1 MSYNQTSSCRQY
13 PCLLY
18 RKGCTEAASAMISD
32 EVAWDLWLNDCC
44 VSHMTSS
51 PHELDVLA
59 VGYCLQQGLIED
71 GQAVRA
77 FYENRGVSVAVV
89 GVRQALASKRRPMA
103 VTTER
108 LCSYG
113 TLLDELS
120 AAHHMTHGVHE
131 GALVQDGVVLAYAE
145 DVSRYNVLDRLAGEV
160 YLRNIDT
167 SQAVLV
173 FSGRVPQQVAEKASS
188 IGVSCIASRAMA
200 TSAGIEAAERLG
212 LTLICALRSDSFRL
226 FTHEER
232 IIKSYDKDLCSL

>member
-1 MSYNQTSSCRQY
+1 MRGNQTSSCREY

-18 RKGCTEAASAMISD
+18 RKGGTEAASAMISD
-32 EVAWDLWLNDCC
+32 EIAWELWLNDRC

-59 VGYCLQQGLIED
+59 VGYCRQQGLIKD

-89 GVRQALASKRRPMA
+89 GIKPTLASKRRPMT
-103 VTTER
+103 VTAER

-173 FSGRVPQQVAEKASS
+173 FSGRVPQQVAEKTSAL
-188 IGVSCIASRAMA
+188 GVSCIASRAMA
-200 TSAGIEAAERLG
+200 TSAGIEAAARLG
-212 LTLICALRSDSFRL
+212 LTLVCALRNESLRVFA
-226 FTHEER
+226 HEER
-232 IIKSYDKDLCSL
+232 ILVK

>member
-1 MSYNQTSSCRQY
+1 MRGNQTSSCREY

-18 RKGCTEAASAMISD
+18 RKGGTEAASAMISD
-32 EVAWDLWLNDCC
+32 EIAWELWLNDRC

-59 VGYCLQQGLIED
+59 VGYCRQQGLIKD

-89 GVRQALASKRRPMA
+89 GIKPTLASKRRPMT
-103 VTTER
+103 VTAER

-173 FSGRVPQQVAEKASS
+173 FSGRVPQQVAEKASVL
-188 IGVSCIASRAMA
+188 GVSCIASRAMA

-212 LTLICALRSDSFRL
+212 LTLVCALRSDSFRV
-226 FTHEER
+226 FAHEER
-232 IIKSYDKDLCSL
+232 IIVK

>member
-1 MSYNQTSSCRQY
+1 
-13 PCLLY
+13 
-18 RKGCTEAASAMISD
+18 MISD
-32 EVAWDLWLNDCC
+32 EIAWELWLNDRC

-59 VGYCLQQGLIED
+59 VGYCRQQGLIKD

-89 GVRQALASKRRPMA
+89 GIKPTLASKRRPMT
-103 VTTER
+103 VTAER

-173 FSGRVPQQVAEKASS
+173 FSGRVPQQVAEKTSAL
-188 IGVSCIASRAMA
+188 GVSCIASRAMA
-200 TSAGIEAAERLG
+200 TSAGIEAAARLG

>member
-1 MSYNQTSSCRQY
+1 MSCNQTSSCHEY

-18 RKGCTEAASAMISD
+18 RNGRTEASSAMLSD
-32 EVAWDLWLNDCC
+32 EVEWDLWLNGRC
-44 VSHMTSS
+44 VRHMTSS

-71 GQAVRA
+71 GQAIRA
-77 FYENRGVSVAVV
+77 FYETRGVSVAVV
-89 GVRQALASKRRPMA
+89 GVKQALTSSRKAMT
-103 VTTER
+103 VTAER

-120 AAHHMTHGVHE
+120 AAHHVTHGVHE
-131 GALVQDGVVLAYAE
+131 GALVQDGIVLAYAE
-145 DVSRYNVLDRLAGEV
+145 DVSRYNVLDRLVGEV
-160 YLRNIDT
+160 YLRDIDP

-188 IGVSCIASRAMA
+188 LGVSCLASRAMA

-212 LTLICALRSDSFRL
+212 LTLVCALRSDSFRI
-226 FTHEER
+226 FAHEER
-232 IIKSYDKDLCSL
+232 IIQ

>member
-1 MSYNQTSSCRQY
+1 MRGNQTSSCREY

-18 RKGCTEAASAMISD
+18 RKGGTEAASAMISD
-32 EVAWDLWLNDCC
+32 EIAWELWLNDRC

-59 VGYCLQQGLIED
+59 VGYCRQQGLIKD

-89 GVRQALASKRRPMA
+89 GIKPTLASKRRPMT
-103 VTTER
+103 VTAER

-173 FSGRVPQQVAEKASS
+173 FSGRVPQQVAEKASAL
-188 IGVSCIASRAMA
+188 GVSCIASRAMA
-200 TSAGIEAAERLG
+200 TSAGIEAAARLG
-212 LTLICALRSDSFRL
+212 LTLVCALRSDSFRV
-226 FTHEER
+226 FAHEER
-232 IIKSYDKDLCSL
+232 ILVK

>member
-1 MSYNQTSSCRQY
+1 MRGNQISSCREY

-18 RKGCTEAASAMISD
+18 RKGGTEAASAMISD
-32 EVAWDLWLNDCC
+32 EIAWDLWLNDRC

-120 AAHHMTHGVHE
+120 AAHHVTHGVHE
-131 GALVQDGVVLAYAE
+131 GALVQDGIVLAYAE

-188 IGVSCIASRAMA
+188 LGVSCIASRAMA

-212 LTLICALRSDSFRL
+212 LTLVCALRSDSFRV
-226 FTHEER
+226 FAHEER
-232 IIKSYDKDLCSL
+232 ILVK

>member
-1 MSYNQTSSCRQY
+1 
-13 PCLLY
+13 
-18 RKGCTEAASAMISD
+18 MISD
-32 EVAWDLWLNDCC
+32 EIAWELWLNDRC

-59 VGYCLQQGLIED
+59 VGYCRQQGLIKD

-89 GVRQALASKRRPMA
+89 GIKPTLASKRRPMT
-103 VTTER
+103 VTAER

-173 FSGRVPQQVAEKASS
+173 FSGRVPQQVAEKASAL
-188 IGVSCIASRAMA
+188 GVSCIASRAMA
-200 TSAGIEAAERLG
+200 TSAGIEAAARLG
-212 LTLICALRSDSFRL
+212 LTLVCALRSDSFRV
-226 FTHEER
+226 FAHEER
-232 IIKSYDKDLCSL
+232 ILVK

>member
-1 MSYNQTSSCRQY
+1 MSCNQTSSCHEY

-18 RKGCTEAASAMISD
+18 RNGRTEASSAMLSD
-32 EVAWDLWLNDCC
+32 EVEWDLWLNGRC
-44 VSHMTSS
+44 VRHMTSS

-71 GQAVRA
+71 GQAIRA
-77 FYENRGVSVAVV
+77 FYETRGVSVAVV
-89 GVRQALASKRRPMA
+89 GVKQALASSRKAMT
-103 VTTER
+103 VTAER

-120 AAHHMTHGVHE
+120 AAHHVTHGVHE
-131 GALVQDGVVLAYAE
+131 GALVQDGIVLAYAE
-145 DVSRYNVLDRLAGEV
+145 DVNRYNVLDRLVGEV
-160 YLRNIDT
+160 YLRDIDP

-188 IGVSCIASRAMA
+188 LGVSCLASRAMA

-212 LTLICALRSDSFRL
+212 LTLVCALRSDSFRI
-226 FTHEER
+226 FAHEER
-232 IIKSYDKDLCSL
+232 IIQ

>member
-1 MSYNQTSSCRQY
+1 
-13 PCLLY
+13 
-18 RKGCTEAASAMISD
+18 MISD
-32 EVAWDLWLNDCC
+32 EIAWDLWLNDRC

-89 GVRQALASKRRPMA
+89 GIKPTLASKRRPMT
-103 VTTER
+103 VTAER

-173 FSGRVPQQVAEKASS
+173 FSGRVPQQVAEKTSAL
-188 IGVSCIASRAMA
+188 GVSCIASRAMA
-200 TSAGIEAAERLG
+200 TSAGIEAAARLG
-212 LTLICALRSDSFRL
+212 LTLVCALRSDSFRV
-226 FTHEER
+226 FAHEER
-232 IIKSYDKDLCSL
+232 ILVK

>member
-1 MSYNQTSSCRQY
+1 MRGNQISSCREY

-18 RKGCTEAASAMISD
+18 RKGGTEAASAMISD
-32 EVAWDLWLNDCC
+32 EIAWDLWLNDRC

-120 AAHHMTHGVHE
+120 AAHHVTHGVHE
-131 GALVQDGVVLAYAE
+131 GALVQDGIVLAYAE
-145 DVSRYNVLDRLAGEV
+145 DVSRYNVLDRLVGEV
-160 YLRNIDT
+160 YLRDIDP

-188 IGVSCIASRAMA
+188 LGVSCLASRAMA

-212 LTLICALRSDSFRL
+212 LTLVCALRSDSFRI
-226 FTHEER
+226 FAHEER
-232 IIKSYDKDLCSL
+232 IIQ

>member
-1 MSYNQTSSCRQY
+1 MSCNQTSSCHEY

-18 RKGCTEAASAMISD
+18 RNGRTEASSAMLSD
-32 EVAWDLWLNDCC
+32 EVEWDLWLNGRC
-44 VSHMTSS
+44 VRHMTSS

-71 GQAVRA
+71 GQAIRA
-77 FYENRGVSVAVV
+77 FYETRGVSVAVV
-89 GVRQALASKRRPMA
+89 GVKQALASSRKAMT
-103 VTTER
+103 VTAER

-120 AAHHMTHGVHE
+120 AAHHVTHGVHE
-131 GALVQDGVVLAYAE
+131 GALVQDGIVLAYAE

-173 FSGRVPQQVAEKASS
+173 FSGRVPPQVAEKASAL
-188 IGVSCIASRAMA
+188 GVSCIASRAMA
-200 TSAGIEAAERLG
+200 TSAGIEAAARLG
-212 LTLICALRSDSFRL
+212 LTLVCALRSDSFRV
-226 FTHEER
+226 FAHEER
-232 IIKSYDKDLCSL
+232 ILVK

>member
-1 MSYNQTSSCRQY
+1 MRGNQTSSCREY

-18 RKGCTEAASAMISD
+18 RKGGTEAASAMISD
-32 EVAWDLWLNDCC
+32 EIAWELWLNDRC

-59 VGYCLQQGLIED
+59 VGYCRQQGLIKD

-89 GVRQALASKRRPMA
+89 GIKPTLASKRRPMT
-103 VTTER
+103 VTAER

-120 AAHHMTHGVHE
+120 AAHHVTHGVHE
-131 GALVQDGVVLAYAE
+131 GALVQDGIVLAYAE

-173 FSGRVPQQVAEKASS
+173 FSGRVPQQVAEKTSAL
-188 IGVSCIASRAMA
+188 GVSCIASRAMA
-200 TSAGIEAAERLG
+200 TSAGIEAAARLG
-212 LTLICALRSDSFRL
+212 LTLVCALRNESLRVFA
-226 FTHEER
+226 HEER
-232 IIKSYDKDLCSL
+232 ILVK

>member
-1 MSYNQTSSCRQY
+1 
-13 PCLLY
+13 
-18 RKGCTEAASAMISD
+18 MISD
-32 EVAWDLWLNDCC
+32 EIAWELWLNDRC

-59 VGYCLQQGLIED
+59 VGYCRQQGLIKD

-89 GVRQALASKRRPMA
+89 GIKPTLASKRRPMT
-103 VTTER
+103 VTAER

-131 GALVQDGVVLAYAE
+131 GALVQDGVVLTYAE

-173 FSGRVPQQVAEKASS
+173 FSGRVPQQVAEKTSAL
-188 IGVSCIASRAMA
+188 GVSCIASRAMA
-200 TSAGIEAAERLG
+200 TSAGIEAAARLG
-212 LTLICALRSDSFRL
+212 LTLVCALRSDSFRV
-226 FTHEER
+226 FAHEER
-232 IIKSYDKDLCSL
+232 ILVK

>member
-1 MSYNQTSSCRQY
+1 MSCNQTSSCHEY

-18 RKGCTEAASAMISD
+18 RNGRTEASAAMISD
-32 EVAWDLWLNDCC
+32 EVAWDLWLNGRC
-44 VSHMTSS
+44 VRHMTSS

-59 VGYCLQQGLIED
+59 VGYCRQQGLIEE

-77 FYENRGVSVAVV
+77 FYETRGVSVAVV
-89 GVRQALASKRRPMA
+89 GVKQALASSRKTMT
-103 VTTER
+103 VTAER

-120 AAHHMTHGVHE
+120 AAHHVTHGVHE
-131 GALVQDGVVLAYAE
+131 GALVQDGIVLAYAE

-160 YLRNIDT
+160 YLRDIDP

-188 IGVSCIASRAMA
+188 LGVPCIASRAMA

-212 LTLICALRSDSFRL
+212 LTLVCALRSDSFRL

-232 IIKSYDKDLCSL
+232 IIK

>member
-1 MSYNQTSSCRQY
+1 MRGNQTSSCREY

-18 RKGCTEAASAMISD
+18 RKGGTEAASAMISD
-32 EVAWDLWLNDCC
+32 EIAWELWLNDRC

-59 VGYCLQQGLIED
+59 VGYCRQQGLIKD

-89 GVRQALASKRRPMA
+89 GIKPTLASKRRPMT
-103 VTTER
+103 VTAER

-173 FSGRVPQQVAEKASS
+173 FSGRVPQQVAEKTSAL
-188 IGVSCIASRAMA
+188 GVSCIASRAMA
-200 TSAGIEAAERLG
+200 TSAGIEAAARLG
-212 LTLICALRSDSFRL
+212 LTLVCALRSDSFRV
-226 FTHEER
+226 FAHEER
-232 IIKSYDKDLCSL
+232 ILVK

>member
-1 MSYNQTSSCRQY
+1 MRGNQTSSCREY

-18 RKGCTEAASAMISD
+18 RKGGTEAASAMISD
-32 EVAWDLWLNDCC
+32 EIAWELWLNDRC

-59 VGYCLQQGLIED
+59 VGYCRQQGLIKD

-89 GVRQALASKRRPMA
+89 GIKPTLASKRRPMT
-103 VTTER
+103 VTAER

-200 TSAGIEAAERLG
+200 TSAGIEAAARLG
-212 LTLICALRSDSFRL
+212 LTLVCALRSDSFRL

>member
-1 MSYNQTSSCRQY
+1 MRGNQTSSCREY

-18 RKGCTEAASAMISD
+18 RKGGTEAASAMISD
-32 EVAWDLWLNDCC
+32 EIAWELWLNDRC

-59 VGYCLQQGLIED
+59 VGYCRQQGLIKD

-89 GVRQALASKRRPMA
+89 GIKPTLASKRRPMT
-103 VTTER
+103 VTAER

-173 FSGRVPQQVAEKASS
+173 FSGRVPQQVAEKTSVL
-188 IGVSCIASRAMA
+188 GVSCIASRAMA

-212 LTLICALRSDSFRL
+212 LTLVCALRSDSFRV
-226 FTHEER
+226 FAHEER
-232 IIKSYDKDLCSL
+232 IIVK

>member
-1 MSYNQTSSCRQY
+1 MRGNQTSSCREY

-18 RKGCTEAASAMISD
+18 RKGGTEAASAMISD
-32 EVAWDLWLNDCC
+32 EIAWELWLNDRC

-59 VGYCLQQGLIED
+59 VGYCRQQGLIKD

-89 GVRQALASKRRPMA
+89 GIKPTLASKRRPMT
-103 VTTER
+103 VTAER

-173 FSGRVPQQVAEKASS
+173 FSGRVPQQVAEKTSAL
-188 IGVSCIASRAMA
+188 GVSCIASRAMA
-200 TSAGIEAAERLG
+200 TSAGIEAAARLG
-212 LTLICALRSDSFRL
+212 LTLVCALRSDSFRI
-226 FTHEER
+226 FAHEER
-232 IIKSYDKDLCSL
+232 IIQ

>member
-1 MSYNQTSSCRQY
+1 
-13 PCLLY
+13 
-18 RKGCTEAASAMISD
+18 MISD
-32 EVAWDLWLNDCC
+32 EIAWDLWLNDRC

-120 AAHHMTHGVHE
+120 AAHHVTHGVHE
-131 GALVQDGVVLAYAE
+131 GALVQDGIVLAYAE

-173 FSGRVPQQVAEKASS
+173 FSGRVPQQVAEKASVL
-188 IGVSCIASRAMA
+188 GVSCIASRAMA

-212 LTLICALRSDSFRL
+212 LTLVCALRSDSFCV
-226 FTHEER
+226 FAHEER
-232 IIKSYDKDLCSL
+232 IIVK

>member
-1 MSYNQTSSCRQY
+1 MRDNQTSSCRKY
-13 PCLLY
+13 SCLLY
-18 RKGCTEAASAMISD
+18 RNGSTEAASAMISD
-32 EVAWDLWLNDCC
+32 EIAWELWLNDRC

-89 GVRQALASKRRPMA
+89 GVKQALASKRRPMT
-103 VTTER
+103 VTAER

-120 AAHHMTHGVHE
+120 AAHHVTHGVHE
-131 GALVQDGVVLAYAE
+131 GALVQDGIVLAYAE

-173 FSGRVPQQVAEKASS
+173 FSGRVPQQVAEKASAL
-188 IGVSCIASRAMA
+188 GVSCIASRAMA
-200 TSAGIEAAERLG
+200 TSAGIEAAARLG
-212 LTLICALRSDSFRL
+212 LTLVCALRSDSFRVL
-226 FTHEER
+226 AHEER
-232 IIKSYDKDLCSL
+232 IIIK

>member
-1 MSYNQTSSCRQY
+1 
-13 PCLLY
+13 
-18 RKGCTEAASAMISD
+18 MISD
-32 EVAWDLWLNDCC
+32 EIAWELWLNDRC

-89 GVRQALASKRRPMA
+89 GVKQALASKRRPMT
-103 VTTER
+103 VTAER

-120 AAHHMTHGVHE
+120 AAHHVTHGVHE
-131 GALVQDGVVLAYAE
+131 GALVQDGIVLAYAE

-173 FSGRVPQQVAEKASS
+173 FSGRVPQQVAEKASAL
-188 IGVSCIASRAMA
+188 GVSCIASRAMA
-200 TSAGIEAAERLG
+200 TSAGIEAAARLG
-212 LTLICALRSDSFRL
+212 LTLVCALRSDSFRVL
-226 FTHEER
+226 AHEER
-232 IIKSYDKDLCSL
+232 IIIK

>member
-1 MSYNQTSSCRQY
+1 MRGNQTSSCREY

-18 RKGCTEAASAMISD
+18 RKGGTEAASAMISD
-32 EVAWDLWLNDCC
+32 EIAWDLWLNDRC

-120 AAHHMTHGVHE
+120 AAHHVTHGVHE
-131 GALVQDGVVLAYAE
+131 GALVQNGIVLAYAE

-173 FSGRVPQQVAEKASS
+173 FSGRVPQQVAEKASVL
-188 IGVSCIASRAMA
+188 GVSCIASRAMA

-212 LTLICALRSDSFRL
+212 LTLVCALRSDSFRV
-226 FTHEER
+226 FAHEER
-232 IIKSYDKDLCSL
+232 IIQ

>member
-1 MSYNQTSSCRQY
+1 
-13 PCLLY
+13 
-18 RKGCTEAASAMISD
+18 MISD
-32 EVAWDLWLNDCC
+32 EIAWELWLNDRC

-59 VGYCLQQGLIED
+59 VGYCRQQGLIKD

-89 GVRQALASKRRPMA
+89 GIKPTLASKRRPMT
-103 VTTER
+103 VTAER

-173 FSGRVPQQVAEKASS
+173 FSGRVPQQVAEKTSAL
-188 IGVSCIASRAMA
+188 GVSCIASRAMA
-200 TSAGIEAAERLG
+200 TSAGIEAAARLG
-212 LTLICALRSDSFRL
+212 LTLVCALRSDSFRL

>member
-1 MSYNQTSSCRQY
+1 MSCNQTSSCHEY
-13 PCLLY
+13 PCRLY
-18 RKGCTEAASAMISD
+18 RNGYSEESSAMISD
-32 EVAWDLWLNDCC
+32 EIVWDLWLNGHC
-44 VSHMTSS
+44 VRHMTSS

-59 VGYCLQQGLIED
+59 VGYCLQQGLIKD

-89 GVRQALASKRRPMA
+89 GIKPTLASKRRPMT
-103 VTTER
+103 VTVER

-173 FSGRVPQQVAEKASS
+173 FSGRVPQQVAEKASVL
-188 IGVSCIASRAMA
+188 GVSCIASRAMA
-200 TSAGIEAAERLG
+200 TSAGIEAAARLG
-212 LTLICALRSDSFRL
+212 LTLVCALRSDSFRV
-226 FTHEER
+226 FAHEER
-232 IIKSYDKDLCSL
+232 IIVK

>member
-1 MSYNQTSSCRQY
+1 MNCNQTSSCHEY
-13 PCLLY
+13 PCRLY
-18 RKGCTEAASAMISD
+18 RNGYSEESSAMISD
-32 EVAWDLWLNDCC
+32 EIVWDLWLNGRCIR
-44 VSHMTSS
+44 HMTSS

-59 VGYCLQQGLIED
+59 IGYCMQQGLIEN

-77 FYENRGVSVAVV
+77 CYETRGVSIAVV
-89 GVRQALASKRRPMA
+89 GVKQALANSRKAMT
-103 VTTER
+103 VTAEQ

-145 DVSRYNVLDRLAGEV
+145 DVSRYNVLDRLAGEI

-188 IGVSCIASRAMA
+188 LGVSCIASRAMA

-212 LTLICALRSDSFRL
+212 LTLVCALRSDSFRL

>member
-1 MSYNQTSSCRQY
+1 MRGNQISSCREY

-18 RKGCTEAASAMISD
+18 RKGGTEAASAMISD
-32 EVAWDLWLNDCC
+32 EIAWDLWLNDRC

-89 GVRQALASKRRPMA
+89 GIKPTLASKRRPMT
-103 VTTER
+103 VTAER

-173 FSGRVPQQVAEKASS
+173 FSGRVPQQVAEKASVL
-188 IGVSCIASRAMA
+188 GVSCIASRAMA
-200 TSAGIEAAERLG
+200 TSAGIEAAARLG
-212 LTLICALRSDSFRL
+212 LTLVCALRSDSFRV
-226 FTHEER
+226 FAHEER
-232 IIKSYDKDLCSL
+232 IIVK

>member
-59 VGYCLQQGLIED
+59 VGYCLQQGLIEG

-77 FYENRGVSVAVV
+77 CYETRGVSIAVV
-89 GVRQALASKRRPMA
+89 GVKQALANSRKAMT
-103 VTTER
+103 VTAEQ

-113 TLLDELS
+113 TLL
-120 AAHHMTHGVHE
+120 VHE

-145 DVSRYNVLDRLAGEV
+145 DVSRYNVLDRLAGEI

-167 SQAVLV
+167 SQVVLV
-173 FSGRVPQQVAEKASS
+173 FIGRVPQQVAEKASS
-188 IGVSCIASRAMA
+188 LGVSCIASRAMA

-212 LTLICALRSDSFRL
+212 LTLVCALRSDSFRL

>member
-1 MSYNQTSSCRQY
+1 MSCNQTSSCHEY

-18 RKGCTEAASAMISD
+18 RNGRTEASSAMLSD
-32 EVAWDLWLNDCC
+32 EVEWDLWLNGRC
-44 VSHMTSS
+44 VRHMTSS

-71 GQAVRA
+71 GQAIRA
-77 FYENRGVSVAVV
+77 FYETRGVSVAVV
-89 GVRQALASKRRPMA
+89 GVKQALASSRKAMT
-103 VTTER
+103 VTAER

-120 AAHHMTHGVHE
+120 AAHHVTHGVHE
-131 GALVQDGVVLAYAE
+131 GALVQDGIVLAYAE
-145 DVSRYNVLDRLAGEV
+145 DVSRYNVLDRLVGEV
-160 YLRNIDT
+160 YLRDIDP

-188 IGVSCIASRAMA
+188 LGVSCLASRAMA

-212 LTLICALRSDSFRL
+212 LTLVCALRSDSFRI
-226 FTHEER
+226 FAHEER
-232 IIKSYDKDLCSL
+232 IIQ

>member
-1 MSYNQTSSCRQY
+1 MSCNQTSSCHEY

-18 RKGCTEAASAMISD
+18 RNGRTEASSATLSD
-32 EVAWDLWLNDCC
+32 EVEWDLWLNGRC
-44 VSHMTSS
+44 VRHMTSS

-71 GQAVRA
+71 GQAIRA
-77 FYENRGVSVAVV
+77 FYETRGVSVAVV
-89 GVRQALASKRRPMA
+89 GVKQALASSRKAMT
-103 VTTER
+103 VTAER

-120 AAHHMTHGVHE
+120 AAHHVTHGVHE
-131 GALVQDGVVLAYAE
+131 GALVQDGIVLAYAE
-145 DVSRYNVLDRLAGEV
+145 DVSRYNVLDRLVGEV
-160 YLRNIDT
+160 YLRDIDP

-188 IGVSCIASRAMA
+188 LGVSCLASRAMA

-212 LTLICALRSDSFRL
+212 LTLVCALRSDSFRI
-226 FTHEER
+226 FAHEER
-232 IIKSYDKDLCSL
+232 IIQ

>member
-1 MSYNQTSSCRQY
+1 MRGNQISSCREY

-18 RKGCTEAASAMISD
+18 RKGGTEAASAMISD
-32 EVAWDLWLNDCC
+32 EIAWDLWLNDRC

-71 GQAVRA
+71 GQAVCA

-120 AAHHMTHGVHE
+120 AAHHVTHGVHE
-131 GALVQDGVVLAYAE
+131 GALVQDGIVLAYAE

-173 FSGRVPQQVAEKASS
+173 FSGRVPQQVAEKASVL
-188 IGVSCIASRAMA
+188 GVSCIASRAMA
-200 TSAGIEAAERLG
+200 TSAGIEAAARLG
-212 LTLICALRSDSFRL
+212 LTLVCALRSDSFRV
-226 FTHEER
+226 FAHEER
-232 IIKSYDKDLCSL
+232 IIVK

>member
-1 MSYNQTSSCRQY
+1 MSCNQTSSCHEY

-18 RKGCTEAASAMISD
+18 RNGRTEASSAMLSD
-32 EVAWDLWLNDCC
+32 EVEWDLWLNGRC
-44 VSHMTSS
+44 VRHMTSS

-71 GQAVRA
+71 GQAIRA
-77 FYENRGVSVAVV
+77 FYETRGVSVAVV
-89 GVRQALASKRRPMA
+89 GVKQALASSRKAMT
-103 VTTER
+103 VTAER

-120 AAHHMTHGVHE
+120 AAHHVTHGVHE
-131 GALVQDGVVLAYAE
+131 GALVQDGIVLAYAE
-145 DVSRYNVLDRLAGEV
+145 DVSRYNVLDRLVGEV
-160 YLRNIDT
+160 YLRDIDP

-188 IGVSCIASRAMA
+188 LGVSCIASRAMA

-212 LTLICALRSDSFRL
+212 LTLVCALRSDSFRI
-226 FTHEER
+226 FAHEER
-232 IIKSYDKDLCSL
+232 IIQ

>member
-1 MSYNQTSSCRQY
+1 MRGNQISSCREY

-18 RKGCTEAASAMISD
+18 RKGGTEAASAMISD
-32 EVAWDLWLNDCC
+32 EIAWELWLNDRC

-59 VGYCLQQGLIED
+59 VGYCRQQGLIKD

-89 GVRQALASKRRPMA
+89 GIKPTLASKRRPMT
-103 VTTER
+103 VTAER

-173 FSGRVPQQVAEKASS
+173 FSGRVPQQVAEKTSAL
-188 IGVSCIASRAMA
+188 GVSCIASRAMA
-200 TSAGIEAAERLG
+200 TSAGIEAAARLG
-212 LTLICALRSDSFRL
+212 LTLVCALRSDSFRV
-226 FTHEER
+226 FAHEER
-232 IIKSYDKDLCSL
+232 IIVK